1 MPGESD
7 RQRKMKLPQCLST
20 CVLLV
25 LCAVWRSDGGNILV
39 WYTEG
44 SHWINMK
51 PVLDTLVD
59 RGHQVT
65 VLVPSSSMFMNGS
78 EASRFHYEPFNVSF
92 STEQMETLMADFLHF
107 SMYEMDHMNLIQMYL
122 RFVDLIRTELQY
134 SLKTVDAILRSD
146 IIMKKLKEAKYD
158 LLFAD
163 PIYPGSELLAEVL
176 DIPLVFTLR
185 FSLVDNWERHC
196 GQLPSPPSFVPGS
209 MSKLTDKM
217 NFFERALNFLFYVL
231 NDVVTYLAYW
241 KDIDEYYSAVKGEL
255 LIYKRQINCNSTH
268 QGVQD

>member
-1 MPGESD
+1 
-7 RQRKMKLPQCLST
+7 MKLPQCLST
-20 CVLLV
+20 GLLLV
-25 LCAVWRSDGGNILV
+25 LCAAWRSDGGNILV

-65 VLVPSSSMFMNGS
+65 VLVPSSSMYMNSS
-78 EASRFHYEPFNVSF
+78 EASRFRYEPFNVSF
-92 STEQMETLMADFLHF
+92 SMEVMEAFMADFLHF
-107 SMYEMDHMNLIQMYL
+107 SMYEMDQLNYVQMYL
-122 RFVDLIRTELQY
+122 RFVELIRTELQY

-146 IIMKKLKEAKYD
+146 VVMTKLKEAKYD

-163 PIYPGSELLAEVL
+163 PIYPGSELLAEIL

-209 MSKLTDKM
+209 MSKLTDRM
-217 NFFERALNFLFYVL
+217 NFFERLFNFLFYAL
-231 NDVVTYLAYW
+231 NDLVTDLAYW
-241 KDIDEYYSAVKGEL
+241 KDIDRHYSEVQGEL
-255 LIYKRQINCNSTH
+255 LICTRQIICNFKN
-268 QGVQD
+268 

>member
-1 MPGESD
+1 
-7 RQRKMKLPQCLST
+7 MKLPQRLAT

-25 LCAVWRSDGGNILV
+25 LCAIWRSDGGNILV

-59 RGHQVT
+59 RGHRVT
-65 VLVPSSSMFMNGS
+65 VLVPSSSMYMNSS
-78 EASRFHYEPFNVSF
+78 EASRFRYEPFNVSF
-92 STEQMETLMADFLHF
+92 SMEVMEVVMADFLHF
-107 SMYEMDHMNLIQMYL
+107 SMYEMDHMNYVQMYL
-122 RFVDLIRTELQY
+122 RFMDLIRTELQY

-146 IIMKKLKEAKYD
+146 MVMTKLKEAKYD

-163 PIYPGSELLAEVL
+163 PIYPGSELLAEIL

-209 MSKLTDKM
+209 MSKLTDRM
-217 NFFERALNFLFYVL
+217 NFFERVLNFLFYAL
-231 NDVVTYLAYW
+231 NDVVTDLAYW
-241 KDIDEYYSAVKGEL
+241 KDIDKYYSEVKGEL
-255 LIYKRQINCNSTH
+255 LICTRQINCNFTN
-268 QGVQD
+268 QGIGG